1 MSSHPSFSP
10 KRPSVHG
17 AKPAWAGSFIE
28 TAPSPWVTWQHRL
41 NLFLPPSWSFLH
53 WDCRLGCFGKIAPCK
68 PCAWVQRKDT
78 KSSSLKRQRILGD
91 ERISLGDVCTPS
103 CVAKQPRDGI
113 LGKQGSSGQT
123 ENSILAKISSLWQQ
137 DIYGNMS
144 YRDSLAC
151 NSTIYKTGL
160 GLGPR
165 IRYSPMS
172 GFWTSF

>member
-1 MSSHPSFSP
+1 MSRLLHRDRPITVGNLATQASSF
-10 KRPSVHG
+10 
-17 AKPAWAGSFIE
+17 
-28 TAPSPWVTWQHRL
+28 PSPL
-41 NLFLPPSWSFLH
+41 LILPA
-53 WDCRLGCFGKIAPCK
+53 LGLQAWLLGKIAPCK

-113 LGKQGSSGQT
+113 LGKQGSSGRT